1 MLHQLFRTMKIRFI
15 TFLIFSIFCLLCKGE
30 ENSSKPVTKQNIDLL
45 NTTLRPKDTSSLE
58 NNVECYIKGEY
69 VYIEFEAYEGM
80 VTTQLTNMETGEE
93 QTSNASS
100 LYPIQIYVGNQ
111 PASYEIY
118 ISTSYNSYIGHF
130 TIE

>member
-1 MLHQLFRTMKIRFI
+1 MKIRF
-15 TFLIFSIFCLLCKGE
+15 LILTILSIFCLLSHGKE
-30 ENSSKPVTKQNIDLL
+30 DSTKNKQIVNITH
-45 NTTLRPKDTSSLE
+45 TTIRPKDTSSLE

-80 VTTQLTNMETGEE
+80 VTTKLTNMETGEE

-111 PASYEIY
+111 PASYEIS
-118 ISTSYNSYIGHF
+118 ISTSCNSYIGYF

>member
-1 MLHQLFRTMKIRFI
+1 MKIRL
-15 TFLIFSIFCLLCKGE
+15 LIISIFTLISLVTFGE
-30 ENSSKPVTKQNIDLL
+30 DSSNDSSNKKNI
-45 NTTLRPKDTSSLE
+45 NISQQQIRPKDTSSLE
-58 NNVECYIKGEY
+58 YNVECYIKGEY

-100 LYPIQIYVGNQ
+100 LYPIQIYIGNQ

-118 ISTSYNSYIGHF
+118 ISTSRNSYIGYF

>member
-1 MLHQLFRTMKIRFI
+1 MR
-15 TFLIFSIFCLLCKGE
+15 LIFISLFILLSILSFAGDTD
-30 ENSSKPVTKQNIDLL
+30 SSDVNRVIIY
-45 NTTLRPKDTSSLE
+45 TTNAPTIRPKDTSSLE
-58 NNVECYIKGEY
+58 YNVECYIKGEY

-100 LYPIQIYVGNQ
+100 LYPIQIYIGNQ

-118 ISTSYNSYIGHF
+118 ISTSRNSYIGYF

>member
-1 MLHQLFRTMKIRFI
+1 MKIRL
-15 TFLIFSIFCLLCKGE
+15 LIISIFTLISLVTFGE
-30 ENSSKPVTKQNIDLL
+30 DSSNDSSNKKNI
-45 NTTLRPKDTSSLE
+45 NISQQQIRPKDTSSLE
-58 NNVECYIKGEY
+58 YNVECYIKGEY

-80 VTTQLTNMETGEE
+80 VTTKLTNMETGEE